1 MRRAD
6 RDYIAGHRFMYGTIG
21 ERVAQAAILF
31 RDKLMRPG
39 FVLPAVSVIRT
50 PADSNTRRIAR

>member
-1 MRRAD
+1 VRRTD
-6 RDYIAGHRFMYGTIG
+6 RTYIDGHRFMFGEIG
-21 ERVAQAAILF
+21 ERVAEAAILF
-31 RDKLMRPG
+31 RDQLFRPG

>member
-6 RDYIAGHRFMYGTIG
+6 RDYIAGHRFMYGTIS

-39 FVLPAVSVIRT
+39 S
-50 PADSNTRRIAR
+50 SCRRSR